1 MAMHV
6 HEGVL
11 ELNGEVNFDN
21 VVDVLKKSLDVF
33 PSLPTITIDLKNL
46 TKSDSSGLALLVAWM
61 RRARAEK
68 KNIKFLNM
76 PSFMQD
82 LARVSGLN
90 KLLSGK

>member
-6 HEGVL
+6 NEGVL

-21 VVDVLKKSLDVF
+21 VVDILKESLDVF

-76 PSFMQD
+76 HSFMQD